1 MDERM
6 SDADVQPGVPV
17 AEPQHGFDD
26 SRRLT
31 GPNRYFA
38 DSAVTLTPLGRFS
51 GDAAVHEAW
60 AGRVRSLGA
69 ALGWPDPE
77 PRSVRRASAIL
88 LVFRAPPDV
97 LFTATDINEWAWERA
112 AQDAGESQFDLAHD
126 LGPDATAAFMARAA
140 AERRPEI
147 AALRAAAAAHRVSMI
162 EDDVQISL
170 GEGAGSRCW
179 LRTAVPAVEAVPWGA
194 LYDIPT
200 VLVTGSNG
208 KTTTVRLLAAMASA
222 AGLIPGSCSTEGIV
236 VGAETSLRGDYA
248 GPDGARAVL
257 RQPLVQVAILETARG
272 GILRRGL
279 AVRRADVAIVTNIS
293 PDHLGEYGVD
303 GAEDLADTK
312 LVVAHA
318 LHGGGTLVVNADD
331 AILPIA
337 IARLAYA
344 ARVRHAL
351 FAADYDHSALVA
363 HRAQAG
369 STCGVRDG
377 ELRLF
382 HDGHEHR
389 LGSIREMPLAV
400 GGAARYNIANL
411 SAAALGGAALRFPQ
425 AAIRETLHRFGARPE
440 DNPGRLERWVYRG
453 ASVLIDYAHNP
464 DGLASLLGVARAL
477 QPDRLC
483 LLLGQAGNRDDAAIG
498 DLART
503 AARFAPD
510 RIVIK
515 ELPLMLRGR
524 VLGEVPALLERAL
537 LAAGVAAERIRFEP
551 NELTAA
557 MSLLDGAA
565 PGDVIVLPIHTDS
578 VREPLRARLRSQ
590 Q

>member
-1 MDERM
+1 MPE
-6 SDADVQPGVPV
+6 ADVQPEEPI
-17 AEPQHGFDD
+17 AEPQHGFDN

-51 GDAAVHEAW
+51 SDAAVHEAW
-60 AGRVRSLGA
+60 AQRVRTLSA

-77 PRSVRRASAIL
+77 PRRLRRASETL

-112 AQDAGESQFDLAHD
+112 AHDAGERAFDLAHD
-126 LGPDATAAFMARAA
+126 LGPDARPVFVARAA

-147 AALRAAAAAHRVSMI
+147 AALRVAAAAHGISMI
-162 EDDVQISL
+162 EDDAQISL

-179 LRTAVPAVEAVPWGA
+179 PRTAVPAVEAVPWGV
-194 LYDIPT
+194 LYDVPT

-208 KTTTVRLLAAMASA
+208 KTTTVRLLAAMTSA

-236 VGAETSLRGDYA
+236 VGAEASLRGDYA

-257 RQPLVQVAILETARG
+257 RHASVQVAILETARG

-318 LHGGGTLVVNADD
+318 LQGGGTLVVNADD
-331 AILPIA
+331 AVLPIA
-337 IARLAYA
+337 VARLAHA

-351 FAADYDHSALVA
+351 FAADYDHPALVA
-363 HRAQAG
+363 QRAQAG

-389 LGSIREMPLAV
+389 LGNIGEMPLAV
-400 GGAARYNIANL
+400 GGAAHYNIANL
-411 SAAALGGAALRFPQ
+411 SAAALGAAALRFPQ
-425 AAIRETLHRFGARPE
+425 TAITGTLHRFGARPE
-440 DNPGRLERWVYRG
+440 DNPGRLERWIYRG

-477 QPDRLC
+477 QPARLC

-498 DLART
+498 ELART

-537 LAAGVAAERIRFEP
+537 LSAGVAAERICFEP

-557 MSLLDGAA
+557 MSLLDGAG
-565 PGDVIVLPIHTDS
+565 PRDVIVLPVHTDS
-578 VREPLRARLRSQ
+578 VREPLRARLRSRQ
-590 Q
+590 